1 VAELARE
8 TLATEE
14 RDGALVHDIR
24 IAATRADADADAGDG
39 EIEAYLVE
47 PRTAAD
53 RPAPGL
59 LFAHWYEPNAE
70 NGNRA
75 QYIVEAATW
84 AREHGAT
91 SVLPQLTFPWH
102 SAPVGSTADR
112 ARIEAEVARLR
123 RCLDLLIAHPAVDGS
138 RVAVIGHDFGAM
150 HGLLL
155 APLDRRPAA
164 YVFIAGVPRWGEW
177 FLPFWKMG
185 EDRIEYLSALRPLDP
200 IEHVRDVAPGRLL
213 FQFGSR
219 DWFIAGATGFE
230 FRGAAHEGTEV
241 KTYDADHGM
250 ASSEAETDRVA
261 FLMKAFESAP
271 AGESEA

>member
-24 IAATRADADADAGDG
+24 IAATRADADADAGDR

-47 PRTAAD
+47 RRAAPD
-53 RPAPGL
+53 RPGPGL
-59 LFAHWYEPNAE
+59 LFAHWYEPNAD
-70 NGNRA
+70 NGNRT
-75 QYIVEAATW
+75 QYIGEAAMW

-91 SVLPQLTFPWH
+91 SILPQLTFPWH
-102 SAPVGSTADR
+102 HEPDGSAADG
-112 ARIEAEVARLR
+112 ARIDAEVARLR
-123 RCLDLLIAHPAVDGS
+123 RCLDLLLARPAVDGS
-138 RVAVIGHDFGAM
+138 RVAVVGHDFGAM

-155 APLDRRPAA
+155 APLDGRPAA

-177 FLPFWKMG
+177 FLPFWKIA
-185 EDRIEYLSALRPLDP
+185 EDRIDYLRALRPLDP
-200 IEHVRDVAPGRLL
+200 IEHVREVAPGRLL

-230 FRGAAHEGTEV
+230 FRGAAHEGTEI
-241 KTYDADHGM
+241 KTYDADHAM
-250 ASSEAETDRVA
+250 KSAEAETDRAA
-261 FLMKAFESAP
+261 FLMKAFESVP